1 MRGIIFILFITLFC
15 STFAAESQ
23 QPSISPGM
31 ATSSSSKRTRATA
44 DVTVKH
50 SEVKPYDESAKPVLK
65 ELFLSETFSGEIE
78 GDSDV
83 RALQVAGEGGTT
95 TMISLQRFRGSVGG
109 KRGTFVLQ
117 GKQTIERGRI
127 EATWFVVPGSGTD
140 ELAGLRGEGGFN
152 GQFGKGSKGYLD
164 YWFE

>member
-1 MRGIIFILFITLFC
+1 MNRNLIILLIALLC
-15 STFAAESQ
+15 GDLAANSQ
-23 QPSISPGM
+23 PTNLPPSM
-31 ATSSSSKRTRATA
+31 TTTSSQPRSHATT

-50 SEVKPYDESAKPVLK
+50 SEVKVYDESVQPALK
-65 ELFLSETFSGEIE
+65 ELFLSEIFSGQIE

-83 RALQVAGEGGTT
+83 RALQVASQDGTT
-95 TMISLQRFRGSVGG
+95 SMISLQRFRGALGG

-117 GKQTIERGRI
+117 GSETIKRGRI

-140 ELAGLRGEGGFN
+140 GFAGLRGEGGFD